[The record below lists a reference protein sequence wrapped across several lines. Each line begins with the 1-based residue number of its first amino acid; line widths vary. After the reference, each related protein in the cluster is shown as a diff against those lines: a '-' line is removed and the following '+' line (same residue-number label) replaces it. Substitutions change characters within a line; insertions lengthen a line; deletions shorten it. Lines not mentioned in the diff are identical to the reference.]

1 MALSY
6 KNDPR
11 FAGFFK
17 PTRFEADVYDCEV
30 HGGEIPHD
38 LVGTYY
44 RLQPDPEYP
53 PRSANDL
60 PLTGDGHLSMFR
72 FVGGG
77 HVDYRSRYVKTARL
91 LADRQAHR
99 SLFGVYRNRL
109 TDDPKAMRLSGAA
122 ANANVVWHAGKL
134 LALDEDGPPVAVDP
148 HTLET
153 QGLWTF
159 GGKLTSRT
167 FGAHP
172 KVDPRTGEMIA
183 VGTEARGELTD
194 DIVVHTVDNAG
205 KLVRETWLKAPYVGM
220 VHDIALTEKHVVIPM
235 TGFVVTAERLKA
247 GKPHWAWDARK
258 PTMVAIL
265 PRGGSAKDARW
276 FKGPARYALHTVN
289 ALDDGNKVVLTIP
302 VANANPD
309 PMYPNLDDS
318 PPSPGAEPSI
328 RRWIFDLGSRDNGF
342 KEEALFSGSGF
353 TRIDDR
359 YTSLPNRWLFKGLND
374 PVRPFDEAKGGALK
388 GKVTNSWQRID
399 LQSGAAS
406 TYFVGDV
413 QGLQECCFVPRRAGA
428 AEGDGYLIGVVNNY
442 GEHKSD
448 LVVVDAQAMDKGAV
462 ATLKLPF
469 RLRPGA
475 HGTWV
480 SHEQVSFP
488 VFQA

>member
-6 KNDPR
+6 KNNPA

-17 PTRFEADVYDCEV
+17 PTRFESDVFDCEV
-30 HGGEIPHD
+30 HGEIPHD
-38 LVGTYY
+38 LVGTFY

-53 PRSANDL
+53 PRSLADL
-60 PLTGDGHLSMFR
+60 PMTGDGHLSMFR

-77 HVDYRSRYVKTARL
+77 HVDFKGRYVKTARL
-91 LADRQAHR
+91 LADRKAHQ

-109 TDDPKAMRLSGAA
+109 TDDPRAQRLSGAA
-122 ANANVVWHAGKL
+122 ASANVIWHGGKL

-153 QGLWTF
+153 QGVWTF
-159 GGKLTSRT
+159 GGKLSSRT

-172 KVDPRTGEMIA
+172 KIDPRTGEMIA
-183 VGTEARGELTD
+183 VAAEAKGELTD
-194 DIVVHTVDNAG
+194 DIAVYTIDRSG
-205 KLVRETWLKAPYVGM
+205 KLAREVWLKAPYVGM
-220 VHDIALTEKHVVIPM
+220 VHDIAITEKHVIIPI
-235 TGFVVTAERLKA
+235 TGFTVTPERLKA
-247 GKPHWAWDARK
+247 GKPHWAWDASK
-258 PTMVAIL
+258 PTYVAVL
-265 PRGGSAKDARW
+265 PRGGSARDVRW
-276 FKGPARYALHTVN
+276 FKGPARYALHTIN
-289 ALDDGNKVVLTIP
+289 AVDDGNRVILTIP

-318 PPSPGAEPSI
+318 PPAAGAEPSI
-328 RRWIFDLGSRDNGF
+328 RRWIFDLGSKDDGI
-342 KEEALFSGSGF
+342 KEEVVFPGAGF

-359 YTSLPNRWLFKGLND
+359 YASLPNRYVFKGFAD
-374 PVRPFDEAKGGALK
+374 PARPFDEAKGGALK
-388 GKVTNSWQRID
+388 GRVTNSYQRID
-399 LQSGAAS
+399 LTSGGVS

-413 QGLQECCFVPRRAGA
+413 QGLQECCFAPRHAGA

-448 LVVVDAQAMDKGAV
+448 VVVVDAQALEKGAL
-462 ATLKLPF
+462 ATIKLPF

-480 SHEQVSFP
+480 SAEQVPFP
-488 VFQA
+488 VFST